1 MTTATLIDAPRER
14 QLKGW
19 HVLLIMLAFFG
30 VMFTVNGFFLYS
42 AITSFPGEDVEKSY
56 LQGLNYNQTLE
67 ARRAQAEL
75 GWTERAGLSG
85 LEAVAVQVA
94 DADGAP
100 VGGLSV
106 EAKLRRLT
114 TGAQDVTVALAAA
127 GTPGLYRADLP
138 ELESGQW
145 EMIVTA
151 TDMSGDVTIEA
162 RKDVRV
168 P

>member
-1 MTTATLIDAPRER
+1 MSTALHAGAPREG

-56 LQGLNYNQTLE
+56 LQGVHYNDTLE

-75 GWTERAGLSG
+75 GWTVRAGLSG
-85 LEAVAVQVA
+85 ADRVAVQVT
-94 DADGAP
+94 DADETP
-100 VGGLSV
+100 VTGLAVS
-106 EAKLRRLT
+106 AKLRRLA
-114 TGAQDVTVALAAA
+114 TGAEDVTVELTAA
-127 GTPGLYRADLP
+127 GQPGYYAADLP
-138 ELESGQW
+138 EITSGQW
-145 EMIVTA
+145 ELIVTA
-151 TDMSGDVTIEA
+151 TGGSSDVSLEA